1 MTAGGWLTN
10 AMTVLGAFVN
20 NGTTADPVPL
30 ANVGSQMLIPV
41 DTEQA
46 RGAQPQTAAV
56 PLPMAAAF
64 AAEFIYNSATSTANA
79 ATLAR
84 NGGVILT
91 EALTTAVGSTYTM
104 THTNSL
110 VAATDLPME
119 VAMVDGSN
127 QAGQAV
133 LQSVTMG
140 SGSAVYVFKNVGT
153 AAFNGT
159 KVIAFHRQIP

>member
-1 MTAGGWLTN
+1 MAGWLTN
-10 AMTVLGAFVN
+10 TMTILGALIN

-30 ANVGSQMLIPV
+30 TNVGSQMLIPV
-41 DTEQA
+41 DTETA

-64 AAEFIYNSATSTANA
+64 AAEFIYSSATSTANA

-110 VAATDLPME
+110 VAAADPPME
-119 VAMVDGSN
+119 VAMVDGTN
-127 QAGQAV
+127 TGGQAI
-133 LQSVTMG
+133 LQSVSMAA
-140 SGSAVYVFKNVGT
+140 GSAVYIFKNVGS